1 MQENNNA
8 PLEIFDNC
16 AIGEC
21 VTSIHHVPAVGRD
34 GTANLQTAIFS
45 ILANHSLERRS
56 RGARVTNARLS
67 GRQGTA
73 ARGCARCDGV
83 SVRTAQDACGPRCH
97 PVRICATSAP
107 IPHNAAMPDMRPN
120 SPRRTPDW
128 FATAAGHALL
138 RTEAALI
145 QMATRRSRG
154 ARALL
159 LAGSGAQ
166 GFALPLDISHLTE
179 LHVARGDADACLHG
193 DLRCRFDALPFARET
208 FSLIVVWHAE
218 SLLNE
223 AVLSQ
228 LSELLQ
234 PEGELLV
241 LGLNRLSLWRWHW
254 QRYRP
259 ATVSTAAMTGA
270 LRSAGFDVHH
280 LSGAGSRWPWTRY
293 AKAQISDPLLRSPW
307 MCASHLL
314 LARLRKPGLTLRP
327 ALRRR
332 AVTVNASLARVSMD
346 RVADCRDFQ
355 DDQAA

>member
-1 MQENNNA
+1 
-8 PLEIFDNC
+8 
-16 AIGEC
+16 
-21 VTSIHHVPAVGRD
+21 
-34 GTANLQTAIFS
+34 
-45 ILANHSLERRS
+45 
-56 RGARVTNARLS
+56 
-67 GRQGTA
+67 
-73 ARGCARCDGV
+73 
-83 SVRTAQDACGPRCH
+83 
-97 PVRICATSAP
+97 
-107 IPHNAAMPDMRPN
+107 MPDMRPH
-120 SPRRTPDW
+120 SPRTTPDW

-259 ATVSTAAMTGA
+259 ATESTAAMTGA

-307 MCASHLL
+307 LCASHLL

>member
-1 MQENNNA
+1 M
-8 PLEIFDNC
+8 
-16 AIGEC
+16 
-21 VTSIHHVPAVGRD
+21 
-34 GTANLQTAIFS
+34 
-45 ILANHSLERRS
+45 
-56 RGARVTNARLS
+56 
-67 GRQGTA
+67 
-73 ARGCARCDGV
+73 
-83 SVRTAQDACGPRCH
+83 
-97 PVRICATSAP
+97 
-107 IPHNAAMPDMRPN
+107 
-120 SPRRTPDW
+120 
-128 FATAAGHALL
+128 L

-166 GFALPLDISHLTE
+166 GFALRLDVSHLTA
-179 LHVARGDADACLHG
+179 LHVAHGDTGGCLLG

-223 AVLSQ
+223 VVLSQ

-259 ATVSTAAMTGA
+259 ATVTAAAISRA
-270 LRSAGFDVHH
+270 LRGAGFDVHH
-280 LSGAGSRWPWTRY
+280 LSGAGPRWPRTRH
-293 AKAQISDPLLRSPW
+293 AKAQIADPLLRSPW
-307 MCASHLL
+307 LCASHLM

-327 ALRRR
+327 VLRRR
-332 AVTVNASLARVSMD
+332 AVAVNASLARVSID
-346 RVADCRDFQ
+346 HVADCRDFQ

>member
-1 MQENNNA
+1 M
-8 PLEIFDNC
+8 
-16 AIGEC
+16 
-21 VTSIHHVPAVGRD
+21 
-34 GTANLQTAIFS
+34 
-45 ILANHSLERRS
+45 
-56 RGARVTNARLS
+56 
-67 GRQGTA
+67 
-73 ARGCARCDGV
+73 
-83 SVRTAQDACGPRCH
+83 
-97 PVRICATSAP
+97 
-107 IPHNAAMPDMRPN
+107 
-120 SPRRTPDW
+120 
-128 FATAAGHALL
+128 L

-166 GFALPLDISHLTE
+166 GFALRLDVSHLTA
-179 LHVARGDADACLHG
+179 LHVAHGDTGGCLLG

-223 AVLSQ
+223 VVLSQ

-259 ATVSTAAMTGA
+259 ATAPTRATTRA
-270 LRSAGFDVHH
+270 LRDAGFDVHH
-280 LSGAGSRWPWTRY
+280 LSGAGPRWPR
-293 AKAQISDPLLRSPW
+293 ARSASVSSSDQLLRSPW
-307 MCASHLL
+307 LCASQLW
-314 LARLRKPGLTLRP
+314 LARLRRPGVTLRP
-327 ALRRR
+327 LLRRR
-332 AVTVNASLARVSMD
+332 AVAANVSLARVGVD
-346 RVADCRDFQ
+346 RVTDCRDAA